1 MASGV
6 IVVGFCPRTRRV
18 RIVLANWRKRK
29 RNLLGSSLL
38 GYSRVGAVENRD
50 DDVQSDCVG
59 EGELRVLGAFGDSSE
74 SVGSRNCD
82 CSSGGLVGIKFELDF
97 HCREQEDGPGLAR

>member
-6 IVVGFCPRTRRV
+6 IVLGLYSRTRRV
-18 RIVLANWRKRK
+18 RKVLANWRKSEE
-29 RNLLGSSLL
+29 NLLGSSFL
-38 GYSRVGAVENRD
+38 GYSRTGAVENRD
-50 DDVQSDCVG
+50 DDDQSDCVG

-74 SVGSRNCD
+74 SVGSCDCD

-97 HCREQEDGPGLAR
+97 HCRER